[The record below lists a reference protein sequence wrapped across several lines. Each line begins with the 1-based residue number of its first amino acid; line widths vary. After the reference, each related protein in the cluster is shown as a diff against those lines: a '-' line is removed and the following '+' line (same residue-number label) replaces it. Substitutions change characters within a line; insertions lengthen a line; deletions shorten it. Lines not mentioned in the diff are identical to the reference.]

1 MLLRSIELN
10 DLPTCSELLK
20 RIWDFSG
27 FSHPM
32 GEEATAAWYLHHHL
46 QPSTHAFVLEND
58 LPTCSELLKRI
69 WDFSGFSHPMGEEA
83 TAAWYLHHHLQPST
97 HAFVLELN
105 GLVVGYLLGTIPGDR
120 TFDSKPEWKC
130 IGHQVED
137 TWQAVTTAEE
147 RQTFLNEW
155 FYGGTWA
162 EEVLKRKAISKDASV
177 WIQLFIVDPEV
188 QGQGLGS
195 RLWKAFEEV
204 RIKWAEEVLKRKAI
218 SKDASVWIQLF
229 IVDPEVQGQGLGSR
243 LWKAFEEVRIKRASE
258 QWVLLHTDTWCGF
271 QFYERRGLV
280 RVQGQGLGSRLWK
293 AFEEVRIKRASEQW
307 VLLHTD
313 TWCGFQFYE
322 RRGLVRL
329 GTCPVKELPIDAN
342 GVQPAYFLYGLRP
355 TCLRV

>member
-1 MLLRSIELN
+1 MLLRSIERN
-10 DLPTCSELLK
+10 DLPAC
-20 RIWDFSG
+20 I
-27 FSHPM
+27 
-32 GEEATAAWYLHHHL
+32 A
-46 QPSTHAFVLEND
+46 
-58 LPTCSELLKRI
+58 LLKRI

-204 RIKWAEEVLKRKAI
+204 RIK
-218 SKDASVWIQLF
+218 
-229 IVDPEVQGQGLGSR
+229 
-243 LWKAFEEVRIKRASE
+243 
-258 QWVLLHTDTWCGF
+258 
-271 QFYERRGLV
+271 
-280 RVQGQGLGSRLWK
+280 
-293 AFEEVRIKRASEQW
+293 RASEQW

-329 GTCPVKELPIDAN
+329 ATCPVKELPIDAN

-355 TCLRV
+355 TCLRVS